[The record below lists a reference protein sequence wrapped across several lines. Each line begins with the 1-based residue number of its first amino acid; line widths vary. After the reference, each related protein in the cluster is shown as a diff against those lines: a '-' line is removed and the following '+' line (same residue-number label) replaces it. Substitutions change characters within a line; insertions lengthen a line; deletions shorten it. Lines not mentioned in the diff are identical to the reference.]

1 MSEKRLIES
10 EINYNRE
17 MYLRLRD
24 STLTDQEFEIVYI
37 LAHSILNI
45 WEMNCS
51 AVILPLLPMLLKCLY
66 PLCVIFIPSLEK
78 VLEIFKEKLCH
89 ILCPLAKE

>member
-1 MSEKRLIES
+1 MC
-10 EINYNRE
+10 
-17 MYLRLRD
+17 LRLRD

-45 WEMNCS
+45 REINCS
-51 AVILPLLPMLLKCLY
+51 AVILPLLLMLLKWYY
-66 PLCVIFIPSLEK
+66 PLCVIFIPSLQK
-78 VLEIFKEKLCH
+78 VLEIFREILCH